1 VPFGMSV
8 PQMNECGIIEAR
20 ELTDVE
26 VNGTQTSLKFSPA
39 EGIVAGKSY
48 LVKVDKDINH
58 IVLEQVT
65 FSDAEP
71 QTISVNGVNMTGN
84 YTKTFVPQDSYFIN
98 NNAFYLADQENTVHL
113 KGFRAY
119 ITTDDIVKVNSLL
132 IDIDGTLLDIN
143 DILKEEEHLIFD
155 VYNLQGVKVRSSV
168 EKSDALNNLS
178 KGIYIINGKK
188 YIK

>member
-1 VPFGMSV
+1 M
-8 PQMNECGIIEAR
+8 
-20 ELTDVE
+20 LVE

-39 EGIVAGKSY
+39 EGIVAGKPY

-58 IVLEQVT
+58 IVLEKVT

-84 YTKTFVPQDSYFIN
+84 YTKTFVPQDCYFIN
-98 NNAFYLADQENTVHL
+98 SNAFYLADQENTVNL

-143 DILKEEEHLIFD
+143 DILKKEEHLIFD

>member
-1 VPFGMSV
+1 
-8 PQMNECGIIEAR
+8 
-20 ELTDVE
+20 
-26 VNGTQTSLKFSPA
+26 
-39 EGIVAGKSY
+39 
-48 LVKVDKDINH
+48 
-58 IVLEQVT
+58 
-65 FSDAEP
+65 
-71 QTISVNGVNMTGN
+71 
-84 YTKTFVPQDSYFIN
+84 
-98 NNAFYLADQENTVHL
+98 LADQENTVHL

-155 VYNLQGVKVRSSV
+155 VYNLQGVKVRSCV